1 MNKGLSLR
9 SLVRYIR
16 EDSNFSKYLFRLS
29 RNCSYVF
36 FEIRKQS
43 IAELIFFFNSITI
56 NIIR

>member
-1 MNKGLSLR
+1 MNEGLSLR

-16 EDSNFSKYLFRLS
+16 EDSNFFKYLFRLS

-43 IAELIFFFNSITI
+43 IAELIFFF
-56 NIIR
+56 